1 MLSSFSSKNL
11 FIYIDDGFIES
22 QYLWLLPII
31 DGYCDKLGI
40 KNILFHKKISAKLKK
55 NKYIKKFLKK
65 YNIQYYENKNFRKI
79 NICVTA
85 LISLIL
91 FPFFLSLF
99 NRQKLIT
106 EKNWYKLQFYHAFW
120 DTALMLG
127 KDGDIV
133 PTLKNK
139 YKSFVLIFYTLCQS
153 TILKIKFRIHTVF
166 LSHSVYNGR
175 VLLANLRKSSIVLC
189 QSAFNLY
196 KQNQQNDECWS
207 VLRNKKNLS
216 KILKKIHTKV
226 ADNYWKKRITGKGQ
240 SYESNLINKFKSKKN
255 IKNIN
260 VIMLHVF
267 RDSAFNYI
275 DKNRIFT
282 DYIEWIYQTLK
293 ILESSNE
300 QWYIRIHPFS
310 YSWGENS
317 HIFIE
322 TIKKKLNYKKNNLHI
337 LDKSVSNNRIF
348 ENAKRIIT
356 YSGTAFLESACYG
369 KKSIIISDVL
379 PFQYQKKISIK
390 AKSLNEY
397 KKLLLNKTS
406 KELFFI
412 NNKLRQSAKKLLYCR
427 ENVTNLRSDTGGFFV
442 YRNDSKNL
450 KNKEY
455 SLVSKRL
462 HKKIKFFK
470 NLGSCY
476 SQRNFSH
483 SLSSKFLN
491 KIIF

>member
-1 MLSSFSSKNL
+1 
-11 FIYIDDGFIES
+11 
-22 QYLWLLPII
+22 
-31 DGYCDKLGI
+31 
-40 KNILFHKKISAKLKK
+40 
-55 NKYIKKFLKK
+55 
-65 YNIQYYENKNFRKI
+65 
-79 NICVTA
+79 
-85 LISLIL
+85 
-91 FPFFLSLF
+91 
-99 NRQKLIT
+99 
-106 EKNWYKLQFYHAFW
+106 
-120 DTALMLG
+120 
-127 KDGDIV
+127 
-133 PTLKNK
+133 
-139 YKSFVLIFYTLCQS
+139 
-153 TILKIKFRIHTVF
+153 
-166 LSHSVYNGR
+166 
-175 VLLANLRKSSIVLC
+175 
-189 QSAFNLY
+189 
-196 KQNQQNDECWS
+196 
-207 VLRNKKNLS
+207 
-216 KILKKIHTKV
+216 
-226 ADNYWKKRITGKGQ
+226 
-240 SYESNLINKFKSKKN
+240 
-255 IKNIN
+255 
-260 VIMLHVF
+260 MLHVF

-470 NLGSCY
+470 NLGSYY

-491 KIIF
+491 KINF